1 MDKEAF
7 FCYNVFIEK
16 TLLMKEGKFMKDK
29 RIATQVVALGGLG
42 EVGKNMYIVEH
53 DNEIIIIDAGVMF
66 PEDNLLGVDYVIQDV
81 SYLKKNEHKIKA
93 LFITHGH
100 EDHIGGIPFLLQA
113 IQIPVIYT
121 PKIAQDLISK
131 KLVERNIKYDNF
143 QVITPELVV
152 KFKHF
157 TVEFINT
164 THSIPDSFALLIKTP
179 NGNIFETGDFKF
191 DLTPIGPMADIHK
204 MAQAGLE
211 GVTLLLSDST
221 NALSSGYSKSESA
234 VDGTLNDMI
243 SKHHG
248 RVIIATFASNIYRV
262 KHIAETCRK
271 YNRKIIVFG
280 RSMENS
286 VELALNNGL
295 LKDRSL
301 FIDANQAKSLKRN
314 EICILCTGSQG
325 EPLAALSRI
334 ANGQHKQISLLND
347 DLVIFSSSPIP
358 GNAESINRIINKLY
372 LKGVRVFTNSE
383 FSDIHTSGHAK
394 EEELKWMLRIIKP
407 KYFMPMHGEYRMLK
421 RHTELGVM
429 CGINPNNTLICSNG
443 DVIELYNGEVRKSG
457 HIQAGDVYVDG
468 SRVGDIGSVVIKDR
482 KLMSQDGILITI
494 LNINTLTRKLLLKPN
509 VTARGFVLVNENQ
522 ELMQKIE
529 RKIAEVANNF
539 LAKSPYTYTDL
550 KNQIILELLPFIN
563 SLTGRKPIILPVIM
577 EVNQA

>member
-1 MDKEAF
+1 ME
-7 FCYNVFIEK
+7 NNSIPTRVI
-16 TLLMKEGKFMKDK
+16 
-29 RIATQVVALGGLG
+29 ALGGLG

-53 DNEIIIIDAGVMF
+53 NDEILVIDAGVMF
-66 PEDNLLGVDYVIQDV
+66 PEDNLLGVDYVIQDIT
-81 SYLKKNEHKIKA
+81 YLKKNADKIKG

-113 IQIPVIYT
+113 VKIPVIYT
-121 PKIAQDLISK
+121 PKIAKDLIEK
-131 KLVERNIKYDNF
+131 KLVERNIKYDNYEI
-143 QVITPELVV
+143 ITPDFNV
-152 KFKHF
+152 KTKYFDVSF
-157 TVEFINT
+157 VNT
-164 THSIPDSFALLIKTP
+164 THSIPDSFALIIKTP
-179 NGNIFETGDFKF
+179 NGTIFETGDFKF
-191 DLTPIGPMADIHK
+191 DLTPVGPMADIHK
-204 MAQAGLE
+204 MAKAGYD

-243 SKHHG
+243 SRHHG
-248 RVIIATFASNIYRV
+248 RVIIATFASNIYRI
-262 KHIAETCRK
+262 KHIVESCKK

-286 VELALNNGL
+286 IELALNNGL
-295 LKDRSL
+295 ITDKSM
-301 FIDANQAKSLKRN
+301 FIEASDAKSLKRN

-334 ANGQHKQISLLND
+334 ANGQHKQISLLGD

-372 LKGVRVFTNSE
+372 LKGVRVFTNSD
-383 FSDIHTSGHAK
+383 FSDVHTSGHAK

-421 RHTELGVM
+421 RHTEIGVL
-429 CGINPNNTLICSNG
+429 CGIKPENTFICSNG
-443 DVIELYNGEVRKSG
+443 DVIELLNGEVRKNG
-457 HIQAGDVYVDG
+457 TVQAGDVYVDG
-468 SRVGDIGSVVIKDR
+468 LRVGDIGSIVIKDR

-529 RKIAEVANNF
+529 RKISEIVNNF
-539 LAKSPYTYTDL
+539 LSKSPYTYTDL

-563 SLTGRKPIILPVIM
+563 NLTGRKPIILPVIM

>member
-1 MDKEAF
+1 MENK
-7 FCYNVFIEK
+7 NN
-16 TLLMKEGKFMKDK
+16 
-29 RIATQVVALGGLG
+29 IATKVIALGGLG
-42 EVGKNMYIVEH
+42 EVGKNMYVVEH
-53 DNEIIIIDAGVMF
+53 NDEILIIDAGVMF
-66 PEDNLLGVDYVIQDV
+66 PEDNLLGVDYVIQDIT
-81 SYLKKNEHKIKA
+81 YLKKNVDKIKG

-113 IQIPVIYT
+113 INIPVIYT
-121 PKIAQDLISK
+121 PKIAKDLIEK
-131 KLVERNIKYDNF
+131 KLVERNIKYENY
-143 QVITPELVV
+143 QIITPDYNV
-152 KFKHF
+152 KTKYFDIS
-157 TVEFINT
+157 FINT
-164 THSIPDSFALLIKTP
+164 THSIPDSFAIVIKTP
-179 NGNIFETGDFKF
+179 NGTIFETGDFKF
-191 DLTPIGPMADIHK
+191 DLTPVGPMADIHK
-204 MAQAGLE
+204 MAKFGAE

-221 NALSSGYSKSESA
+221 NALTGGYSKSESA

-248 RVIIATFASNIYRV
+248 RVIIATFASNIYRI
-262 KHIAETCRK
+262 KHIVESCKK
-271 YNRKIIVFG
+271 YGRKIIVFG

-286 VELALNNGL
+286 IELALNNGL
-295 LKDRSL
+295 INDKSI
-301 FIDANQAKSLKRN
+301 FIDANDAKSLKRN

-334 ANGQHKQISLLND
+334 ANGQHKQISLLGD

-358 GNAESINRIINKLY
+358 GNAESINKIINKLY

-383 FSDIHTSGHAK
+383 FSDVHTSGHAK

-421 RHTELGVM
+421 KHTEIGILCGVD
-429 CGINPNNTLICSNG
+429 PNNTFICTNG
-443 DVIELYNGEVRKSG
+443 DVIELLNGEVKRG
-457 HIQAGDVYVDG
+457 GTVQAGDVYVDG

-529 RKIAEVANNF
+529 RKISEVVNAS
-539 LAKSPYTYTDL
+539 LSKAPYSYLDL

-563 SLTGRKPIILPVIM
+563 NLTGRKPIILPVIM

>member
-1 MDKEAF
+1 
-7 FCYNVFIEK
+7 
-16 TLLMKEGKFMKDK
+16 
-29 RIATQVVALGGLG
+29 
-42 EVGKNMYIVEH
+42 MYIVEH
-53 DNEIIIIDAGVMF
+53 NDEILVIDAGVMF
-66 PEDNLLGVDYVIQDV
+66 PEDNLLGVDYVIQDIT
-81 SYLKKNEHKIKA
+81 YLKKNADKIKG

-113 IQIPVIYT
+113 VKIPVIYT
-121 PKIAQDLISK
+121 PKIAKDLIEK
-131 KLVERNIKYDNF
+131 KLVERNIKYDNYEI
-143 QVITPELVV
+143 ITPDFNV
-152 KFKHF
+152 KTKYFDVSF
-157 TVEFINT
+157 VNT
-164 THSIPDSFALLIKTP
+164 THSIPDSFALIIKTP
-179 NGNIFETGDFKF
+179 NGTIFETGDFKF
-191 DLTPIGPMADIHK
+191 DLTPVGPMADIHK
-204 MAQAGLE
+204 MAKAGYD

-243 SKHHG
+243 SRHHG
-248 RVIIATFASNIYRV
+248 RVIIATFASNIYRI
-262 KHIAETCRK
+262 KHIVESCKK

-286 VELALNNGL
+286 IELALNNGL
-295 LKDRSL
+295 ITDKSM
-301 FIDANQAKSLKRN
+301 FIEASDAKSLKRN

-334 ANGQHKQISLLND
+334 ANGQHKQISLLGD

-372 LKGVRVFTNSE
+372 LKGVRVFTNSD
-383 FSDIHTSGHAK
+383 FSDVHTSGHAK

-421 RHTELGVM
+421 RHTEIGVL
-429 CGINPNNTLICSNG
+429 CGIKPENTFICSNG
-443 DVIELYNGEVRKSG
+443 DVIELLNGEVRKNG
-457 HIQAGDVYVDG
+457 TVQAGDVYVDG
-468 SRVGDIGSVVIKDR
+468 LRVGDIGSIVIKDR

-529 RKIAEVANNF
+529 RKISEIVNNF
-539 LAKSPYTYTDL
+539 LSKSPYTYTDL

-563 SLTGRKPIILPVIM
+563 NLTGRKPIILPVIM

>member
-1 MDKEAF
+1 M
-7 FCYNVFIEK
+7 EK
-16 TLLMKEGKFMKDK
+16 NNIPT
-29 RIATQVVALGGLG
+29 RVIALGGLG

-53 DNEIIIIDAGVMF
+53 NDEILVIDAGVMF
-66 PEDNLLGVDYVIQDV
+66 PEDNLLGVDYVIQDIT
-81 SYLKKNEHKIKA
+81 YLKKNADKIKG

-113 IQIPVIYT
+113 VKIPVIYT
-121 PKIAQDLISK
+121 PKIAKDLIEK
-131 KLVERNIKYDNF
+131 KLVERNIKYDNY
-143 QVITPELVV
+143 QIITPDFNV
-152 KFKHF
+152 KTKYFDVSF
-157 TVEFINT
+157 VNT
-164 THSIPDSFALLIKTP
+164 THSIPDSFALIIKTP
-179 NGNIFETGDFKF
+179 NGTIFETGDFKF
-191 DLTPIGPMADIHK
+191 DLTPVGPMADIHK
-204 MAQAGLE
+204 MAKAGHD

-243 SKHHG
+243 SRHHG
-248 RVIIATFASNIYRV
+248 RVIIATFASNIYRI
-262 KHIAETCRK
+262 KHIVESCKK

-286 VELALNNGL
+286 IELALNNGL
-295 LKDRSL
+295 IKDKSM
-301 FIDANQAKSLKRN
+301 FIEASDAKSLKRN

-334 ANGQHKQISLLND
+334 ANGQHKQISLLGD

-372 LKGVRVFTNSE
+372 LKGVRVFTNSD
-383 FSDIHTSGHAK
+383 FSDVHTSGHAK

-421 RHTELGVM
+421 RHTEIGVL
-429 CGINPNNTLICSNG
+429 CGIKPENTFICSNG
-443 DVIELYNGEVRKSG
+443 DVIELLNGEVRKNG
-457 HIQAGDVYVDG
+457 TVQAGDVYVDG
-468 SRVGDIGSVVIKDR
+468 LRVGDIGSIVIKDR

-529 RKIAEVANNF
+529 RKISEIVNNF
-539 LAKSPYTYTDL
+539 LSKSPYTYTDL

-563 SLTGRKPIILPVIM
+563 NLTGRKPIILPVIM